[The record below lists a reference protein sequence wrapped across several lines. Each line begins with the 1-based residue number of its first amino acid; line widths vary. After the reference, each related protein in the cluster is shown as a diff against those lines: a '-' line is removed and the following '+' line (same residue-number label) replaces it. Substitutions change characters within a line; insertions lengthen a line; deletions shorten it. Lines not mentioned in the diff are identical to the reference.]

1 MAVALLRKFLRARSG
16 VAAIEFAFVS
26 VLLVTMLLVVTDFG
40 LAANRKMQVQSAAQA
55 GAQYAMARGYKPVSI
70 VSAVKNST
78 SYAGI
83 DANPAPVQFCGCPLG
98 TGVEVAACGAPCAGG
113 SMAGTY
119 VTVSATGNYQ
129 PILPNYFLPENV
141 AFSSAST
148 ARIK

>member
-1 MAVALLRKFLRARSG
+1 MAIALLRKFFRASSG

-26 VLLVTMLLVVTDFG
+26 ILLVTLLLVVTDFG

-55 GAQYAMARGYKPVSI
+55 GAQYAMARGYKPGSI
-70 VSAVKNST
+70 ESAVKNST

-98 TGVEVAACGAPCAGG
+98 TGVQAATCGAPCAGG
-113 SMAGTY
+113 STAGTY

-129 PILPNYFLPENV
+129 PILPNYFMPDNLTFN
-141 AFSSAST
+141 SAST

>member
-1 MAVALLRKFLRARSG
+1 MAVTLLRKFFRASSG

-26 VLLVTMLLVVTDFG
+26 ILLVTLLLVVTDFG
-40 LAANRKMQVQSAAQA
+40 LAANRKMQIQSAAQA
-55 GAQYAMARGYKPVSI
+55 GAQYAMARGYKPGSI

-98 TGVEVAACGAPCAGG
+98 TSVEVAACGAPCADG
-113 SMAGTY
+113 SNAGTY
-119 VTVSATGNYQ
+119 VTVSATGSYQ
-129 PILPNYFLPENV
+129 PILPNYFMPDNLTFN
-141 AFSSAST
+141 SAST